1 MEEMKKKREALIK
14 QHQEQQML
22 QRQGPLLSSSQI
34 DLVASYEK
42 KLSDQ
47 SQMLQTII
55 QENSELR
62 TKVVYLEKKI
72 NEIIKKSIK
81 EKTEM
86 REKSMVITDVNS
98 I

>member
-1 MEEMKKKREALIK
+1 M
-14 QHQEQQML
+14 Q
-22 QRQGPLLSSSQI
+22 QRQGPLLSANQI

-55 QENSELR
+55 KENSELR
-62 TKVVYLEKKI
+62 TKVGYLENKI
-72 NEIIKKSIK
+72 SEIIKKSIK
-81 EKTEM
+81 EKTET
-86 REKSMVITDVNS
+86 REKSIVITDVNS